1 MFVCRNCGYTSPKWF
16 SQCPNC
22 GAIGTAERVEKRKKG
37 KSILPSL
44 IPVKNVRDQK
54 EERFSSGFLSL
65 DRVLGGGLVKG
76 AFVLIGGEPG
86 IGKSTLMLQVAS
98 LVGRPVL
105 YVSAEEALWQ
115 IAQRARRLGVGGE
128 VKLLCE
134 TDWET
139 VEGAV
144 ETEKPHLV
152 IFDSLQTFRLSSL
165 NSFPGSP
172 AQVKA
177 IADRIFYLSKKI
189 GITSILV
196 GHVTKGGVIAGPKL
210 LEHMVDVVLYFEGEA
225 SRDFRILR
233 AVKNRFGATDEIA
246 VFEMVG
252 GRLREVE
259 NPSGFFLS
267 GDFSPGI
274 AVYPAVEGKTPILL
288 EVQSLIAPS
297 SLPSNPRRFSLGVDP
312 YRVGMLLGVM
322 ERYAKLSLASR
333 DVYVNVSG
341 GLKIRDP
348 AVDLPLVLSLLSSYL
363 GLPLPEGAFAFGEV
377 SLTGRVL
384 NPSQRL
390 LRLKEA
396 KKMGYTMAVVPPGDR
411 IEGLKYL
418 IINHISE
425 IRGILK

>member
-16 SQCPNC
+16 SQCPKC
-22 GAIGTAERVEKRKKG
+22 GEIGTAERVEGGNKRISRVK
-37 KSILPSL
+37 PPV
-44 IPVKNVRDQK
+44 PVKEVKALGQ
-54 EERFSSGFLSL
+54 ERFSTGFLSL

-86 IGKSTLMLQVAS
+86 IGKSTLMLQLAS
-98 LVGRPVL
+98 QVKGPVL
-105 YVSAEEALWQ
+105 YVSAEESLWQ
-115 IAQRARRLGVGGE
+115 IGQRAQRLGVKGE

-134 TDWET
+134 TDWEA

-144 ETEKPHLV
+144 EAEKPLLV

-165 NSFPGSP
+165 SSFPGSP

-177 IADRIFYLSKKI
+177 IADRIFYLSKKM

-225 SRDFRILR
+225 SRDFRVLR

-252 GRLREVE
+252 GMLREVE

-288 EVQSLIAPS
+288 EVQSLITPS
-297 SLPSNPRRFSLGVDP
+297 PLPSNPRRFSLGVDP

-322 ERYAKLSLASR
+322 ERYARLSLASR
-333 DVYVNVSG
+333 DIYVNVSG
-341 GLKIRDP
+341 GLKIKDP

-363 GLPLPEGAFAFGEV
+363 GISLPKGAFAFGEV

-384 NPSQRL
+384 NTSQRL

-396 KKMGYTMAVVPPGDR
+396 KKMGYNLAVVPPGDR
-411 IEGLKYL
+411 IEGLEYL
-418 IINHISE
+418 IINHISK